1 MHLIF
6 MADVTIDENRGTSM
20 GLMLTVMGIESAL
33 SVFLGGFLYELNPFY
48 PFGFA
53 LLFLFISLLIL
64 NRSVIGHRL
73 RHFRKYNMYLI

>member
-33 SVFLGGFLYELNPFY
+33 SVFLGGFCTN
-48 PFGFA
+48 
-53 LLFLFISLLIL
+53 
-64 NRSVIGHRL
+64 
-73 RHFRKYNMYLI
+73 